1 METSTSLLEEHSHA
15 NLPPSSST
23 GDRQQQQQKVKS
35 EDLFHILQLPLLL
48 GGSQEAHCCAVL

>member
-1 METSTSLLEEHSHA
+1 MLTYHLHQAQEID
-15 NLPPSSST
+15 NNNNK
-23 GDRQQQQQKVKS
+23 KVKS